1 MFKWTFPGAFWHK
14 THWLNVLEDIEPSV
28 FYDGVDCCSWNGGRL
43 NVSGNLW
50 DDEIARKF
58 YIDGHRIALTF
69 SNSEIDIEDSK
80 GNELLEKLSHFD
92 GNQVILKNEKLRKYI
107 SKNFS
112 NLVMVL
118 SVTGIQAEYSK
129 AWYEDALDKYDIVV
143 PRFSHLEKL
152 SRDFSKNDL
161 CYFEVMVNHICP
173 LNSPICQAHY
183 AEIEKMNREG
193 KNSGEYL
200 NKTIDCRMS
209 DERTEDL
216 RESMDILGNV
226 GKAVALGFSRFKLAG
241 RELLTDFLKYQYNQI
256 KHLVRR

>member
-1 MFKWTFPGAFWHK
+1 MFKWTFPGTFWHK

-50 DDEIARKF
+50 DDEVARQF
-58 YIDGHRIALTF
+58 YIEGHRIALTF
-69 SNSEIDIEDSK
+69 SNSEIDTEDYK
-80 GNELLEKLSHFD
+80 GNELLEKLSHFN
-92 GNQVILKNEKLRKYI
+92 GNQVILKNEKLRQYI
-107 SKNFS
+107 SRNFS
-112 NLVMVL
+112 NLIMVL

-129 AWYEDALDKYDIVV
+129 AWYEDALSRYDIVV
-143 PRFSHLEKL
+143 PRFAHLEKL

-161 CYFEVMVNHICP
+161 RYFEVMVNHICP
-173 LNSPICQAHY
+173 LNSPVCQAHY

-193 KNSGEYL
+193 KTSREYL
-200 NKTIDCRMS
+200 NRTIDCRMS

-241 RELLTDFLKYQYNQI
+241 RELPADSLKYQYNQI